1 MAEDLKLETRFSNPS
16 TSAKYIVAG
25 LAIAGILGIVIV
37 TTTDVAST
45 LLPMD
50 ENYRNVL
57 IPTMPDGS
65 HPLSLK
71 SLQYKEDSKAR
82 TLTLDGT
89 VMNRTDATIS
99 GLLAVVQVKDRFTLV
114 AQTVEV
120 PVDPVELKSQDT
132 GKFQTVVTYGENS
145 LGGFDLQF
153 KLPNEGPF
161 VPNMDERTPEPVLT
175 PEIKINK

>member
-16 TSAKYIVAG
+16 AAAKYLVAG
-25 LAIAGILGIVIV
+25 LAIAGILGIIIV

-50 ENYRNVL
+50 EDYRNVFV
-57 IPTMPDGS
+57 PTMPDGS

-71 SLQYKEDSKAR
+71 SLQYKEDPKAR
-82 TLTLDGT
+82 TLTLEGT
-89 VMNRTDATIS
+89 VMNRTDAPIS
-99 GLLAVVQVKDRFTLV
+99 GLLAVVHVKDRFTLV

-120 PVDPVELKSQDT
+120 PVDPAELESQDT

-153 KLPNEGPF
+153 KLPNDGPF
-161 VPNMDERTPEPVLT
+161 VPNMDERPPEPTL
-175 PEIKINK
+175 EIKINP

>member
-16 TSAKYIVAG
+16 ASTRYIVAA
-25 LAIAGILGIVIV
+25 LAIAGILGIIVV
-37 TTTDVAST
+37 TTTDVASA

-57 IPTMPDGS
+57 VPTMADGS
-65 HPLSLK
+65 LPLSLK
-71 SLQYKEDSKAR
+71 TLQYKEDPKAR
-82 TLTLDGT
+82 NLTLEGT

-120 PVDPVELKSQDT
+120 PVDPAELDSQAI
-132 GKFQTVVTYGENS
+132 GRFQTVVTYGENS

-153 KLPNEGPF
+153 KLPNDGPF
-161 VPNMDERTPEPVLT
+161 VPNMDERPPAPAL
-175 PEIKINK
+175 EIKINK

>member
-16 TSAKYIVAG
+16 GTTKYIVAA
-25 LAIAGILGIVIV
+25 LAIAGILGIIIVI
-37 TTTDVAST
+37 TTDVATT

-57 IPTMPDGS
+57 VPTAADGS
-65 HPLSLK
+65 LPLSLK
-71 SLQYKEDSKAR
+71 TLQYKEDPKAR
-82 TLTLDGT
+82 TLTLEGT

-99 GLLAVVQVKDRFTLV
+99 GLLAVVGVKNRFSLV

-120 PVDPVELKSQDT
+120 PVDPAELASQAI

-153 KLPNEGPF
+153 KLPNDGPF
-161 VPNMDERTPEPVLT
+161 VPNMDERPAEPAL
-175 PEIKINK
+175 EIKINK